1 MPRATTSRALQIGGR
16 LPAVVVAAGVLAG
29 CTSQPLLDERAQTPP
44 LALVPVA
51 YAGIDDG
58 RGRFREILC
67 RLSEHHGALLPD
79 HRPCEEVL
87 HELPGEI
94 APRDGRVNFG
104 GSRSGLRLVIVP
116 GQTAACPGELGRP
129 LRLAA
134 RHLIGLGY
142 RVDWIE
148 VDGSS
153 SSADNAAS
161 IRAAILAMP
170 SSPDRPLVLLGYSK
184 GTSDLLEALT
194 DPEVAARVAAVVSLG
209 GTVNGSPLADR
220 ASDAMPDALARL
232 PGSQCQ
238 PGDRGGLASLRRGNR
253 VDWLATRRLPATIR
267 YYSLASFATRERIS
281 SILRPSYDA
290 LARIDPRNDGQLLF
304 YDQILPA
311 STLLGYLNADH
322 WAIGL
327 PIARDHPELAA
338 QVDRNAFPRELVLE
352 AIVKYVE
359 DDLQG
364 VGRDRSGDA
373 PVITTDVPQR
383 WTSAQAGGP

>member
-1 MPRATTSRALQIGGR
+1 MPTATTSSAPRLAAALI
-16 LPAVVVAAGVLAG
+16 AAGVLAG
-29 CTSQPLLDERAQTPP
+29 CASQPLLDERAQTPP

-79 HRPCEEVL
+79 HRPCAEVL

-94 APRDGRVNFG
+94 VPRGWRVNFG
-104 GSRSGLRLVIVP
+104 GSRSGLRLAIVP
-116 GQTAACPGELGRP
+116 GRTAACPDEIARP
-129 LRLAA
+129 LRLAG
-134 RHLIGLGY
+134 RHLAGLGY

-148 VDGSS
+148 VDGAAG
-153 SSADNAAS
+153 SADNAAG

-170 SSPDRPLVLLGYSK
+170 ASLDRPLVLLGYSNA
-184 GTSDLLEALT
+184 TSDLLEALT
-194 DPEVAARVAAVVSLG
+194 DAEVAARVAAVVSLG
-209 GTVNGSPLADR
+209 GAINGSPLADR
-220 ASDAMPDALARL
+220 AADAMPDPLARL
-232 PGSQCQ
+232 PGIQCQ
-238 PGDRGGLASLRRGNR
+238 PGARGGLASLRRGHR

-267 YYSLASFATRERIS
+267 YYSLVSFASREQIS
-281 SILRPSYDA
+281 SSLRPSYDA
-290 LARIDPRNDGQLLF
+290 LALIDPRNDGQLLF
-304 YDQILPA
+304 YDQILPE

-327 PIARDHPELAA
+327 ALARDRPELAA
-338 QVDRNAFPRELVLE
+338 QLDRNAFPRELVLE

-364 VGRDRSGDA
+364 FGRDRSGDA
-373 PVITTDVPQR
+373 PVITTAVPQP
-383 WTSAQAGGP
+383 WTTAQAGGL